1 MWRVDFNEADLAPEV
16 LASEEL
22 ARDAGDYKSHGEKS
36 GNSRVNLKDIGV
48 PREFAVHVVHRTWR
62 MKGSD
67 DPSPRCS
74 ALQGEIGKNARCKIY
89 PLRPGPCHELE
100 VASDACNR
108 ARRRHGLNAIG

>member
-1 MWRVDFNEADLAPEV
+1 MWRVDFNEADLAPDV
-16 LASEEL
+16 LAPEPG
-22 ARDAGDYKSHGEKS
+22 ANKYQGEKS
-36 GNSRVNLKDIGV
+36 GNPWVNPKDIGV
-48 PREFAVHVVHRTWR
+48 PQKYAVHVIHRTWR

-108 ARRRHGLNAIG
+108 ARRRHGLTTIG